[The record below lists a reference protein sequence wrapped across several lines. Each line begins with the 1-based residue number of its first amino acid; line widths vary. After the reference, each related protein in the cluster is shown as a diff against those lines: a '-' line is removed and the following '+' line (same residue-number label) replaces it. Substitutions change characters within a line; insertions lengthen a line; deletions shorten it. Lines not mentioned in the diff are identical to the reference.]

1 MLWQLLL
8 CRHEPVL
15 GPAVDEID
23 KDNATLVDANQ
34 RNQGLTSDDIAAMA
48 ASGKVS
54 RGQGRQH
61 CYGKAALLWQGS
73 TTK

>member
-1 MLWQLLL
+1 
-8 CRHEPVL
+8 VL

-48 ASGKVS
+48 ASGKV
-54 RGQGRQH
+54 RRQ
-61 CYGKAALLWQGS
+61 QGS
-73 TTK
+73 RSAAA

>member
-1 MLWQLLL
+1 MMCAHSTALH

-48 ASGKVS
+48 ASGKV
-54 RGQGRQH
+54 RRRNANAAVGGR
-61 CYGKAALLWQGS
+61 
-73 TTK
+73 T